1 MSWADN
7 LQDASFRGVAFEVE
21 RTSDSR
27 SRTQAVYQP
36 PYASSAT
43 VEDMGADPRKHSIRA
58 YLLGDDYE
66 IDRERLIAALDTA
79 GAGELVHPIYNRLWV
94 SITNYNVLHSLDMLD
109 GCAIDIE
116 CIVAAD
122 PAIKPELFRRLTIP
136 TATAADVVLEQP
148 AARVAKL
155 QQQLDYFNPQ
165 PLTLAQ
171 MIDRVRQG
179 IRKATRFLNTATRTL
194 DNLLSPPLWMGGLL
208 SDVAGLARA
217 LTPELSFMAEWRS
230 LGKRLDRL
238 ADMFDD
244 DDPEP
249 LRYVARHV
257 RVAAV
262 ITAAQ
267 TVIQSESRTPRLT
280 PPDLISV
287 RNDVRQVILTAIAEE
302 RAAEL
307 AIRTEQAANPRL
319 PPIQIDAT
327 AQIRGLKAIAD
338 QIQTQIQILLERRP
352 PLIGY
357 RVQLPT
363 NPRLL
368 AHRLYGDH
376 RRATELLRL
385 NPALVNPA
393 LMLAGYEVQTYAK

>member
-7 LQDASFRGVAFEVE
+7 LQDASFRGIAFDVE
-21 RTSDSR
+21 RTSDSGTHALAIHQ
-27 SRTQAVYQP
+27 S
-36 PYASSAT
+36 PYSSVAT
-43 VEDMGADPRKHSIRA
+43 VDDMGEDPHKHSIRA

-66 IDRERLIAALDTA
+66 IDRDRLMLALA
-79 GAGELVHPIYNRLWV
+79 QRGAGELVHPIYGILQVNI
-94 SITNYNVLHSLDMLD
+94 SNYTLNHSLEMVD
-109 GCAIDIE
+109 GCAVDFE
-116 CIVAAD
+116 CIVATP
-122 PAIKPELFRRLTIP
+122 PAAKPDLFRRLPFP
-136 TATAADVVLEQP
+136 TASVADVVLEQP

-194 DNLLSPPLWMGGLL
+194 DTLLSPPQWMSGIL
-208 SDVAGLARA
+208 SDVSGLARA
-217 LTPELSFMAEWRS
+217 LTPEFSFMAEWRS
-230 LGKRLDRL
+230 LGKRLERL
-238 ADMFDD
+238 GDMFSD

-249 LRYVARHV
+249 LRHVARTL

-267 TVIQSESRTPRLT
+267 TVIQSEARTPRLT

-287 RNDVRQVILTAIAEE
+287 RNDVRTVILTAIAAE

-307 AIRTEQAANPRL
+307 AVRTEQAANPIL
-319 PPIQIDAT
+319 PPNPIDAT
-327 AQIRGLKAIAD
+327 AQVRALKFVAD
-338 QIQTQIQILLERRP
+338 QIQTQIQQLLDQRP
-352 PLIGY
+352 PMITY
-357 RVQLPT
+357 RIALPT

-385 NPALVNPA
+385 NPEFVNPA
-393 LMLAGYEVQTYAK
+393 LLMAGYEVQVYAQ

>member
-7 LQDASFRGVAFEVE
+7 LQDATFRGIAFDVE
-21 RTSDSR
+21 RTSDSGNH
-27 SRTQAVYQP
+27 ALAIYQS
-36 PYASSAT
+36 PYSSVAT
-43 VEDMGADPRKHSIRA
+43 VDDMGEDPHKHSIRA

-66 IDRERLIAALDTA
+66 IDRDRLMLALA
-79 GAGELVHPIYNRLWV
+79 QRGAGELVHPIYGILQVNI
-94 SITNYNVLHSLDMLD
+94 SNYTLNHSLEMVD
-109 GCAIDIE
+109 GCAVDFE
-116 CIVAAD
+116 CIVATPPDA
-122 PAIKPELFRRLTIP
+122 KPDLFRRLPFP
-136 TATAADVVLEQP
+136 TASVADVVLEQP

-155 QQQLDYFNPQ
+155 QQQLDYFYPQ
-165 PLTLAQ
+165 PLTPAQ
-171 MIDRVRQG
+171 MIDRIRQG

-194 DNLLSPPLWMGGLL
+194 DNLLSPPQWMSGIL

-217 LTPELSFMAEWRS
+217 LTPEFSFMAEWRS
-230 LGKRLDRL
+230 LGKRLERL
-238 ADMFDD
+238 GDMFD

-249 LRYVARHV
+249 LRHVARTM

-267 TVIQSESRTPRLT
+267 TVIQSESRNPRLT

-319 PPIQIDAT
+319 PPIVLDAT
-327 AQIRGLKAIAD
+327 AQVRALKSVAD
-338 QIQTQIQILLERRP
+338 QIQVQIEILLQRRP
-352 PLIGY
+352 PLITY
-357 RVQLPT
+357 RIELPT

-368 AHRLYGDH
+368 AHRLYDDH

-385 NPALVNPA
+385 NPEFVNPA
-393 LMLAGYEVQTYAK
+393 LLMAGYEVQVYAR